1 MIQPELDDHGCPG
14 TLRPNLLCTVP
25 PFSCN
30 APPAGAAS
38 LLGYLKAHGCDGFD
52 FLDLQLWQ
60 RDFPLPYSLVGAFGE
75 SFVRDVP
82 ELPLVLRLLRAFEEG
97 RPLAPERDEAF
108 DAYCQ
113 ERALNP
119 AVLSR
124 ALAEL
129 DSLLTRFVAAVPRL
143 DFVGFTVWSSNY
155 LTTLLTAAHL
165 KRRPKPPFIVMG
177 GPQVTESENSARL
190 ALRSGLADVVA
201 LSEGEQT
208 LLELYEA
215 WRTGRPTRGIAGTMW
230 MEDDGSFARKER
242 PLLRVRELP
251 LPAFE
256 KMPVPSY
263 QSRGMRILPHQLSRG
278 CTGACS
284 FCSEWGFWR
293 SFRPDSAEH
302 ALEQAEQLR
311 ERFGAQFLQFTDSLL
326 NGHFGRLVQFAEGLL
341 ERGLGVR
348 WGGFMRPDMD
358 LETARLL
365 ARAGF
370 AMAFVG
376 IESLDDATLG
386 LMQKRATGERGLGAL
401 EGFLQAGIEVQAGVI
416 PGFPGDSRASFLKI
430 IQALLGLR
438 ERYAGRLQLNVEPF
452 VVSPGQP
459 IFREL
464 ERHGL
469 SPVGWDERVLDTA
482 PKYRDIA
489 ERIVCRVEGA
499 NQGMERLGQ
508 LRLVSVWTEGKVAP
522 AGIDFEE
529 LTKGWLLASG
539 GAAASGLLVNEDER
553 RRLESLAADR
563 EALAQEARRV
573 GERHV
578 ALPSGPAAAAGRF
591 RLPLEDE
598 DRVALSPLALARRAT
613 LEQGEVLLAFDLAV
627 RRLAVMPDEVGQLV
641 EAVARRPRTL
651 AQLEAQG
658 PRGRDRA
665 SWGEIAASLV
675 ESGLLVVG

>member
-1 MIQPELDDHGCPG
+1 MIQPDLDDHGRSG
-14 TLRPNLLCTVP
+14 TLRTNLLCTVP
-25 PFSCN
+25 PFASD

-38 LLGYLKAHGCDGFD
+38 LLGYLKAHGCDDFG

-60 RDFPLPYSLVGAFGE
+60 REFPLPYALVGAFGE
-75 SFVRDVP
+75 SFVREVA
-82 ELPLVLRLLRAFEEG
+82 ELPLVLRLLRAFDEG
-97 RPLAPERDEAF
+97 RPLAPARDEAF

-119 AVLSR
+119 GRLAR
-124 ALAEL
+124 ALAGL
-129 DSLLTRFVAAVPRL
+129 DGLLASFLPTVARL

-165 KRRPKPPFIVMG
+165 KRRPKPPFVIAG

-190 ALRSGLADVVA
+190 ALRSGLVDVVV

-215 WRTGRPTRGIAGTMW
+215 WRCGRSTRGIAGTMW
-230 MEDDGSFARKER
+230 REDDGSFGRQER

-278 CTGACS
+278 CTGSCS

-302 ALEQAEQLR
+302 ALEQAGELR

-341 ERGLGVR
+341 ERGLGVG
-348 WGGFMRPDMD
+348 WSGFMRPDMD
-358 LETARLL
+358 PQTARLL

-376 IESLDDATLG
+376 IESLDDATLE
-386 LMQKRATGERGLGAL
+386 LMQKRATSERGLGAL
-401 EGFLQAGIEVQAGVI
+401 EAFLQAGIEVQAGVI
-416 PGFPGDSRASFLKI
+416 PGFPGDSRAAFLKTV
-430 IQALLGLR
+430 QALLGLR

-459 IFREL
+459 IFRDL
-464 ERHGL
+464 QRYGL
-469 SPVGWDERVLDTA
+469 SPVGWDEPVLDTA
-482 PKYRDIA
+482 PKYRDLA

-508 LRLVSVWTEGKVAP
+508 LRIVNAWSEGRVAP

-529 LTKGWLLASG
+529 LTEGWYFASG
-539 GAAASGLLVNEDER
+539 GAAGAGLMVDEGER
-553 RRLESLAADR
+553 ERLESLVADSQALAR
-563 EALAQEARRV
+563 EARLV
-573 GERHV
+573 GERHL
-578 ALPSGPAAAAGRF
+578 ALPRGPEAAVGPF
-591 RLPLEDE
+591 RLPLESG
-598 DRVALSPLALARRAT
+598 DRVTLSPFVLARRAS
-613 LEQGEVLLAFDLAV
+613 LEQGEALLVFDLAV
-627 RRLAVMPDEVGQLV
+627 RRLAIVPAEVGQV
-641 EAVARRPRTL
+641 IEAIARQPRTL
-651 AQLEAQG
+651 GQLQAQG

-675 ESGLLVVG
+675 EAGMVVEL